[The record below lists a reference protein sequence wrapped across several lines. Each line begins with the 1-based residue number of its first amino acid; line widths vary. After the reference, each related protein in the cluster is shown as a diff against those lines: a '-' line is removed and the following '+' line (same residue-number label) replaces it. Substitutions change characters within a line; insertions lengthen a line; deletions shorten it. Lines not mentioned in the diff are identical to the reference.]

1 MVKQSDID
9 NLISEL
15 HSISSKVAEFNN
27 NDQNLF
33 HIISMDHM
41 EIKHSNLLGWL
52 LDVNGSHELKDAFLK
67 NLMLQII
74 PIYNRN
80 CNKVNTK
87 PLPSSVSENNWLD
100 SAVLREYKNIDILF
114 QDNTNN
120 LNLIIEN
127 KIYSSEHSNQ
137 LERYEKI
144 VNFEYPD
151 ETNTNIF
158 IYLTLYGEE
167 ARSKTWITLTYQ
179 NVISALYKTIYSVSN
194 LNAKTTIILFDYIYL
209 LKELIGMDDDEKQ
222 KIATEIWNKH
232 KEAIEFI
239 ENNRFKPEKEI
250 MLEFKRLCN
259 TETDEDGFLFDE
271 KYSDSV
277 HIRFKTSKM
286 NRFVS
291 ENEIDNENSIWNSNQ
306 KYYYEI
312 TVDFKKN
319 HMVFGQLSFKLNNC
333 SETDQK
339 KINSLTKEKDGDAWS
354 IKKFHFDYMQ
364 QRFAN
369 HLDEYTPE
377 EVKQEC
383 KNVFNSYL
391 SQITIF
397 ESSLRN

>member
-15 HSISSKVAEFNN
+15 QSISSKVAEFNN

-80 CNKVNTK
+80 CNKVDTK

-167 ARSKTWITLTYQ
+167 ARSKKWITLTYQ

-222 KIATEIWNKH
+222 KIALQFGINTRMRLNLLRTTVSSQKRRSCQSL
-232 KEAIEFI
+232 KGCAIPKQMKTASCSMKNIVTLFI
-239 ENNRFKPEKEI
+239 F
-250 MLEFKRLCN
+250 
-259 TETDEDGFLFDE
+259 G
-271 KYSDSV
+271 
-277 HIRFKTSKM
+277 SKLV
-286 NRFVS
+286 R
-291 ENEIDNENSIWNSNQ
+291 
-306 KYYYEI
+306 
-312 TVDFKKN
+312 
-319 HMVFGQLSFKLNNC
+319 
-333 SETDQK
+333 
-339 KINSLTKEKDGDAWS
+339 
-354 IKKFHFDYMQ
+354 
-364 QRFAN
+364 
-369 HLDEYTPE
+369 
-377 EVKQEC
+377 
-383 KNVFNSYL
+383 
-391 SQITIF
+391 
-397 ESSLRN
+397 